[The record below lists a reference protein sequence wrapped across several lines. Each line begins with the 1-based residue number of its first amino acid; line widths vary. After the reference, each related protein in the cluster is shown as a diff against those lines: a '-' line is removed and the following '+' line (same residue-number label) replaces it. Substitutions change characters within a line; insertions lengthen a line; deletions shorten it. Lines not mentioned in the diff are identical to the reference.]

1 MYWKRKEKWCIRRL
15 THKRKDLL
23 DMKERNYTRVL
34 VNALEKQAPRLTSKS
49 IIMHTTCPIENYS
62 LILNDDDT
70 RETIH
75 DMLGEIVIKRPSI
88 LEASSLR
95 RNERTID
102 MSRCL
107 IDSVRR

>member
-1 MYWKRKEKWCIRRL
+1 
-15 THKRKDLL
+15 
-23 DMKERNYTRVL
+23 MKERNYTRVL

-49 IIMHTTCPIENYS
+49 IIMHITCPIENYS